1 MSGRNGQRKHG
12 TTRGRPRRSRRG
24 RAARRSR
31 GAAKSRG
38 AGEWGG
44 WGRVSDEGLGQHN
57 PDRSEGPW
65 GSARDRAHGGA
76 GGAALLDTVRGF
88 GVGAK
93 RTAGGGK
100 PWRGTGMPGAGLTGA
115 RAGRPHSSRPCS
127 RTGENPTY
135 GMIGETVETSGAL
148 QARSAP
154 LSYPTPRP
162 HAQRTGVR
170 LACDLWA
177 PPRSWTL
184 LASLKQSSAVSARA
198 GKARRGFE
206 RAFAGRDGRDSE
218 AEAARHTPDLRSVG
232 AVFEETACPADADR

>member
-24 RAARRSR
+24 RAARISR

-135 GMIGETVETSGAL
+135 GMIGETVETSSAL

-162 HAQRTGVR
+162 HAQRRGTTPRVR
-170 LACDLWA
+170 PSGA
-177 PPRSWTL
+177 
-184 LASLKQSSAVSARA
+184 ASHMDP
-198 GKARRGFE
+198 FE
-206 RAFAGRDGRDSE
+206 RPVGTISTNRPLG
-218 AEAARHTPDLRSVG
+218 TPPGGIPPPSSRPS
-232 AVFEETACPADADR
+232 